1 MNERVN
7 YENCDY
13 NGKIELKKDLE
24 LWTQLQLLQQG
35 NKVSDSF
42 FSFSA
47 GQCPFKYLLYY
58 DELLARDYDHYP
70 LVLVKAILSFTT
82 FPD

>member
-35 NKVSDSF
+35 NKVSE
-42 FSFSA
+42 
-47 GQCPFKYLLYY
+47 KYNCTG
-58 DELLARDYDHYP
+58 ENKP
-70 LVLVKAILSFTT
+70 LKQNDRIVT
-82 FPD
+82 